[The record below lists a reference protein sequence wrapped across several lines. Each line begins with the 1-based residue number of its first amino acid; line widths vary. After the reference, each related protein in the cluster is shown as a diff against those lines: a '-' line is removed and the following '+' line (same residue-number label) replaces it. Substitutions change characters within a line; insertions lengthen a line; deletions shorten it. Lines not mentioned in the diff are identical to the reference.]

1 VWGEL
6 KKTRPKKAEHA
17 PIEYPYLTFS
27 NNLMEATTWDGF
39 EALYTLW
46 KQEHGVKP
54 NAAAESKRLEQ
65 QKARQAEREARRV
78 ADEEAEKVRA
88 QRIYAE
94 RMAYEHT
101 WLTGERSE
109 FEYEGTRKDGSASC
123 AFQPGP

>member
-1 VWGEL
+1 
-6 KKTRPKKAEHA
+6 
-17 PIEYPYLTFS
+17 
-27 NNLMEATTWDGF
+27 
-39 EALYTLW
+39 YTLW

-65 QKARQAEREARRV
+65 QKARQAEREARRA

-109 FEYEGTRKDGSASC
+109 FEYEGTRKDGGGSYIGKGFIEAIGDEDGT
-123 AFQPGP
+123 APYLVKKQ